1 MTELKDNSVEVKGS
15 ILNSVEKTVNKGKVI
30 ELKIRIPADEL
41 DGKRDDLSKALES
54 TAIIKITPNQTELD
68 TEDSDEKQ
76 EADGQTV
83 LNVDGEK

>member
-68 TEDSDEKQ
+68 TEDSDEKK
-76 EADGQTV
+76 EADGQTA
-83 LNVDGEK
+83 LDVDGEK